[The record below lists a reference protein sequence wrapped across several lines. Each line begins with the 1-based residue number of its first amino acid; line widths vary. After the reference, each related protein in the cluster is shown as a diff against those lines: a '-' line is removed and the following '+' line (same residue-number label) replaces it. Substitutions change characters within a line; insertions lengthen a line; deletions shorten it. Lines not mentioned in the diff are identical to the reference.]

1 MFAVYTYSIAGLI
14 VISLTV
20 FVQNIVAAVAH
31 RKQSRYIPGKVS
43 EELSHDSFVFRSHR
57 TFHNSLENIHQFTLP
72 ALLCMFLG
80 APTDILA
87 ILVWAFAL
95 SRITHMALYYAIAT
109 EKNPSPRSYFY
120 MVGTLCTLGVF
131 GLAFFSLFF

>member
-1 MFAVYTYSIAGLI
+1 MFAVYTYSIAGLL

-80 APTDILA
+80 AKTDVLA
-87 ILVWAFAL
+87 ILVWAFAV
-95 SRITHMALYYAIAT
+95 SRIIHMALYYAVAT

-120 MVGTLCTLGVF
+120 MIGALCTLGVY
-131 GLAFFSLFF
+131 GLAFTSLFI

>member
-1 MFAVYTYSIAGLI
+1 MFTVYTYSIAGLLL
-14 VISLTV
+14 ISFTV
-20 FVQNIVAAVAH
+20 LVQNIVAAIAH

-72 ALLCMFLG
+72 ALLCIFLG
-80 APTDILA
+80 ASTSILA
-87 ILVWAFAL
+87 ALVWIYAL
-95 SRITHMALYYAIAT
+95 SRIIHMGLYYAIAT

-120 MVGTLCTLGVF
+120 MIGTLCTFGVF
-131 GLAFFSLFF
+131 GLAVFNLFS